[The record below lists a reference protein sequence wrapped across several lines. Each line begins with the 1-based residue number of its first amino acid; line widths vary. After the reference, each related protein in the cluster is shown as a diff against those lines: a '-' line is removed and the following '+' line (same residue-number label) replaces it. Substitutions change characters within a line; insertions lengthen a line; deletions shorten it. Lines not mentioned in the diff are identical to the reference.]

1 MLIWMKRYDLIIQIN
16 IVSPQPQR
24 RGDGYSLPFLRAT
37 NRGVLPCLFVGQ
49 SALVVRLFSD
59 SWSICPSVLSVCLCL
74 SARLAMQ
81 SLPCYAFIHPS
92 VLLLSSFCPPSVLLL
107 SSFCPS
113 VLLLSSFCPPF
124 VLLLSFFCPP
134 SVLLLSLLLSLSLIL
149 SFVTVLLDPSL
160 SFAVFFFFVLFLL
173 CLSVCPPLL
182 FCYFILFWV
191 LVRPSVRPFVFL
203 IPSSW
208 PSWYS
213 RPSPRP
219 PYSLSF
225 FHSLRTMGPDQ
236 RRFLST
242 NSKQTG
248 WNA

>member
-1 MLIWMKRYDLIIQIN
+1 MLIWMKRWSYYPNQYCESAASKKRGRLLSPFSAGNKPRGFTLSVRRSVCSGGPSFFWFLIYLS
-16 IVSPQPQR
+16 VCFVCLS
-24 RGDGYSLPFLRAT
+24 
-37 NRGVLPCLFVGQ
+37 LFVCP
-49 SALVVRLFSD
+49 SCYAVPSLLCIHPSF
-59 SWSICPSVLSVCLCL
+59 CPPSVLLL
-74 SARLAMQ
+74 S
-81 SLPCYAFIHPS
+81 SFCPPF
-92 VLLLSSFCPPSVLLL
+92 VLLSSFCPPSVLLL

-113 VLLLSSFCPPF
+113 SVLLLSSFCLCYCPCLWYCL
-124 VLLLSFFCPP
+124 LLLSF
-134 SVLLLSLLLSLSLIL
+134 LIL
-149 SFVTVLLDPSL
+149 LCPSQ
-160 SFAVFFFFVLFLL
+160 SFFFFVLFLL

>member
-107 SSFCPS
+107 SFCPPFVLLSSFCPPS
-113 VLLLSSFCPPF
+113 VLLLSSFCP
-124 VLLLSFFCPP
+124 S
-134 SVLLLSLLLSLSLIL
+134 SVLLLSSFCLCYCPCLWYCLLLLSFLIL
-149 SFVTVLLDPSL
+149 LCPSQ
-160 SFAVFFFFVLFLL
+160 SFFFFLSSF
-173 CLSVCPPLL
+173 CSVCL
-182 FCYFILFWV
+182 F
-191 LVRPSVRPFVFL
+191 VRPFCFV
-203 IPSSW
+203 I
-208 PSWYS
+208 
-213 RPSPRP
+213 
-219 PYSLSF
+219 SF
-225 FHSLRTMGPDQ
+225 FFES
-236 RRFLST
+236 
-242 NSKQTG
+242 
-248 WNA
+248 